1 MSKSIKST
9 QSMLLLLLAMTTSA
23 CSAISTEENKDNV
36 ATKDNS
42 LEVIYGFDIK
52 ADGLWFLVK
61 SNGCTNEKN
70 FNLQLKR
77 IDNNTAQASLFR
89 TKRDLCRGLPR
100 LVSIKMPIND
110 DSITGSHFTARNPF
124 SVKPVGKKKK
134 M

>member
-1 MSKSIKST
+1 MSQSIKCI
-9 QSMLLLLLAMTTSA
+9 QAIFLLLLVMATSA

-36 ATKDNS
+36 ATQDNS
-42 LEVIYGFDIK
+42 LEVIYGFDIQT
-52 ADGLWFLVK
+52 DGLWFLVK
-61 SNGCTNEKN
+61 SNGCTSEKN

-110 DSITGSHFTARNPF
+110 NSITGSHFTASNPF